1 MEQPLEN
8 RSDVI
13 AYANSLGID
22 QHAHNR
28 RKVLFGLAL
37 AIILSSASQLCWKTA
52 TMGVPANSAALATL
66 QITFANPWFWAAA
79 ALYIWQFF
87 NWMMVLKHA
96 DLSFAQP
103 IMAGTYVAVGAAA
116 WLVFGESLPPHRLAG
131 TLMILAGVYLIS
143 RSPHCSTKHP
153 CLPKEEA

>member
-1 MEQPLEN
+1 MEQSLE
-8 RSDVI
+8 D
-13 AYANSLGID
+13 
-22 QHAHNR
+22 HAHNR

-37 AIILSSASQLCWKTA
+37 AILLGSTSQLCWK
-52 TMGVPANSAALATL
+52 SATL
-66 QITFANPWFWAAA
+66 DVPPDSTAFDTLHITFANPWFWCAAG
-79 ALYIWQFF
+79 LYIWQFF

-103 IMAGTYVAVGAAA
+103 IMAGTYVMVGTAA

-143 RSPHCSTKHP
+143 RSPHSTKHHITAP
-153 CLPKEEA
+153 HTVEQEAS